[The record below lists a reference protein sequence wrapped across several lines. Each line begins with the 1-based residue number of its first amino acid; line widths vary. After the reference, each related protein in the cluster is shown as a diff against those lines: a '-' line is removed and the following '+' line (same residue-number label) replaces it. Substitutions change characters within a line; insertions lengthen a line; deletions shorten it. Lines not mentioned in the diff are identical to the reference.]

1 MLFSCQDCEKYSVT
15 WIKGTL
21 DKGNNLDKGNFSQNF
36 FSMLWGFWI
45 KGTNLGFFQVGKTW
59 IKGTIF

>member
-1 MLFSCQDCEKYSVT
+1 MHFVSVSMYSVT

-36 FSMLWGFWI
+36 FSMLWAFWI
-45 KGTNLGFFQVGKTW
+45 KGTNLGFFKLEKLG
-59 IKGTIF
+59 